1 MLLRFSAIRALAVL
15 TVFSIISYAILL
27 RWHVPASPSY
37 DTYDNINSSPSSSI
51 SKNEQPSVHSSSLK
65 NTPIYDELVE
75 LQLRPIR

>member
-1 MLLRFSAIRALAVL
+1 MLLRFSAIRALGVL
-15 TVFSIISYAILL
+15 TIFTIITYAILL

-37 DTYDNINSSPSSSI
+37 DTYDKITSSI
-51 SKNEQPSVHSSSLK
+51 SKNEPSSVHSPSLK

>member
-15 TVFSIISYAILL
+15 TIFTIISYAILL

-37 DTYDNINSSPSSSI
+37 DTYENRNSSSSI
-51 SKNEQPSVHSSSLK
+51 SKNEQPSVHSSFLK